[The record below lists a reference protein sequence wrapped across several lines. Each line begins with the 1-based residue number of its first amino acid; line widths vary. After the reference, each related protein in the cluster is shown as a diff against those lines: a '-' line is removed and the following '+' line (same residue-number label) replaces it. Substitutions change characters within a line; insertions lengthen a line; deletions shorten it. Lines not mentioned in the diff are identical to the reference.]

1 MQKLFHDSVNLGRG
15 WAGAGPL
22 ETPQPPTTHLSQL
35 TPDRRMPAAAADDD
49 VDLVVVV
56 AVAAAVVYVSACGA
70 ACCRPSWART
80 AAAIP
85 RTPLSSA
92 PLLFCNMKLIFLV
105 QYPTI

>member
-1 MQKLFHDSVNLGRG
+1 
-15 WAGAGPL
+15 
-22 ETPQPPTTHLSQL
+22 
-35 TPDRRMPAAAADDD
+35 MPAAAADDD
-49 VDLVVVV
+49 DLVVVV
-56 AVAAAVVYVSACGA
+56 ADAVAVVYVSACGA

-105 QYPTI
+105 QYPTS

>member
-1 MQKLFHDSVNLGRG
+1 
-15 WAGAGPL
+15 
-22 ETPQPPTTHLSQL
+22 
-35 TPDRRMPAAAADDD
+35 MPAAAADDD
-49 VDLVVVV
+49 DLVVVV
-56 AVAAAVVYVSACGA
+56 ADAAVVYVSACGA

-105 QYPTI
+105 QYPTS

>member
-1 MQKLFHDSVNLGRG
+1 
-15 WAGAGPL
+15 
-22 ETPQPPTTHLSQL
+22 
-35 TPDRRMPAAAADDD
+35 MPAAAAAADD
-49 VDLVVVV
+49 LI
-56 AVAAAVVYVSACGA
+56 AAAVVYVSACGA

-105 QYPTI
+105 QYPTS

>member
-35 TPDRRMPAAAADDD
+35 TPDRRMPAAAAD
-49 VDLVVVV
+49 VDLVVDV
-56 AVAAAVVYVSACGA
+56 ADAAVVYVSACGA

-105 QYPTI
+105 QYPTS

>member
-49 VDLVVVV
+49 DDLDV
-56 AVAAAVVYVSACGA
+56 AVADAAVVYVSACGA

-85 RTPLSSA
+85 RTPLSSV

-105 QYPTI
+105 QYPTS

>member
-35 TPDRRMPAAAADDD
+35 TPDRRMPAAAAAAD
-49 VDLVVVV
+49 VDLVVVD
-56 AVAAAVVYVSACGA
+56 AADVVYVSACGA

-105 QYPTI
+105 QYPTS